1 ERGLQGRRGRVLSDC
16 TNTCERGGLRRV
28 RSSSLIS
35 SPNWM
40 AYEYPNFQGQQIILE
55 KGDHSCY
62 QLWARNSIQES
73 RLRKSMRPLVPQN
86 HSDSPVTLFEGDNFQ
101 VCRFEHSD
109 DYPSLPSMGWASRDV
124 GSLKVSS
131 EAWVA
136 YQYPGYQGY
145 QYVLEQ
151 EELHTYS
158 EFGTQVH
165 TGQLQS

>member
-1 ERGLQGRRGRVLSDC
+1 MKATRGVSRVRLPHTPRERGLQGRRGRVLSDC
-16 TNTCERGGLRRV
+16 TNTCERGGLRRLPLPFP
-28 RSSSLIS
+28 S
-35 SPNWM
+35 WM

-55 KGDHSCY
+55 KGDSAWNDSGGHHSSD
-62 QLWARNSIQES
+62 QLLSFRS
-73 RLRKSMRPLVPQN
+73 VFCGN

-151 EELHTYS
+151 D
-158 EFGTQVH
+158 
-165 TGQLQS
+165 